1 MHLSFGITEG
11 SDAVIVT
18 PSSLGQTNMFS
29 MCFPDEVFDYGLP
42 MDSKGGTDGVT
53 LDNAYADEMDMISI
67 GRILDTTPHGPH
79 STFDLFGVS
88 ML

>member
-1 MHLSFGITEG
+1 
-11 SDAVIVT
+11 
-18 PSSLGQTNMFS
+18 MFS

-88 ML
+88 MLELDGDDSILMLLLLILLLLRERLIP